1 MNKHTPGP
9 WHLDTARGNTHLSSV
24 FHGKDNRP
32 FLERPWNVAICTGP
46 QSEANAR
53 LIAAAPD
60 LLAALEN
67 LAETA
72 PIDIE
77 ADTVDAYR
85 KFVLTTARNAIA
97 KATT

>member
-1 MNKHTPGP
+1 MKNDPYFT
-9 WHLDTARGNTHLSSV
+9 TARFASVCPETKLPIKKGDEIAYYPRDRKAFHISS
-24 FHGKDNRP
+24 KS
-32 FLERPWNVAICTGP
+32 A
-46 QSEANAR
+46 ANAR